1 MTSEPTL
8 TPNEILALVVLM
20 VEARELTNNEL
31 KALAGFALT
40 GAQNTK
46 LVKAGLVETNRSHR
60 PFSHQ
65 LTEKG
70 WRVVRELHTVAPPK
84 AGGSAIRSLFTVL
97 GGLDR
102 ALDRRGI
109 SYADFFAGSATGAAP
124 VDAESQLRSAYQN
137 LASKPGEWVGLA
149 DLRAAVPQLDRED
162 VDAALRAMAR
172 VPGVRIIPTANS
184 KSLDNRDR
192 AAALRLGG
200 EDNHMISIGAA

>member
-97 GGLDR
+97 GAWTGR
-102 ALDRRGI
+102 
-109 SYADFFAGSATGAAP
+109 STGAASATP
-124 VDAESQLRSAYQN
+124 TSSPDPPPEPPRSTRSPSSGAPTRTWP
-137 LASKPGEWVGLA
+137 ASPASGWVSPTCVRPCRSSIARTWTPRCARWPGCPACGSS
-149 DLRAAVPQLDRED
+149 RP
-162 VDAALRAMAR
+162 
-172 VPGVRIIPTANS
+172 PTAS
-184 KSLDNRDR
+184 RSTTGTGPPRCGWAVR
-192 AAALRLGG
+192 TTT
-200 EDNHMISIGAA
+200 